1 MITWVVKHVLVVV
14 DAAMEGIEVDDVEDK
29 NLVIVVAGVGEVVAV
44 VVGASM
50 VVFRPGLEDTG
61 EDVNKLS
68 MLEMEEEV
76 KTD

>member
-44 VVGASM
+44 AVGASM